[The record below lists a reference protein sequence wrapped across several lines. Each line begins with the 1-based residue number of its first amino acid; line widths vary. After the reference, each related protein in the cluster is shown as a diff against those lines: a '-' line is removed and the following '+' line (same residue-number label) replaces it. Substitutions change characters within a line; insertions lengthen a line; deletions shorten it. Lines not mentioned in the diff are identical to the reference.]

1 MSQSQEMN
9 STMHNRSTDTNLAD
23 RWAFVMSQ
31 SQEMDTLYTTGQR
44 LLTLWTGGTLS
55 RQSQEMDTLYTTG
68 QRLLTLQTGGS
79 GVGGH
84 VAVTGDGV
92 PLLHT
97 APTVGTGV
105 VLAL

>member
-1 MSQSQEMN
+1 MDILNTTGQRILTLWTGGS
-9 STMHNRSTDTNLAD
+9 LPC
-23 RWAFVMSQ
+23 Q

-44 LLTLWTGGTLS
+44 ILTLGTGGSLS
-55 RQSQEMDTLYTTG
+55 CQSQEVDTPYTTG

>member
-23 RWAFVMSQ
+23 RWAFVMS
-31 SQEMDTLYTTGQR
+31 
-44 LLTLWTGGTLS
+44 
-55 RQSQEMDTLYTTG
+55 QSQEMDTLYTTG